1 MEANVEELKEW
12 SNVAKRGL
20 RQAIERLEEREE
32 QISSYMKVLDAVEEL
47 LAKINDLKEEAE
59 RKQTEI
65 DELEEQ
71 LEQKQQEAD
80 DLRRQLLEAQNHQLE
95 SEKQRL
101 ESEKQQLEAEASA
114 KPMEIHNHF
123 GSGCSAQV
131 FNDKVT
137 GKFTKT
143 KKRKWKRI
151 IRKNME
157 CNITGCVFAMPGS
170 TVTQQQAS
178 ADSTAMDCEQPE
190 VSDDEEEGSEELCHF
205 IHPSVDSRQEWQ
217 VHNEVKRLASR
228 QGIQDICRHLQQMRR
243 ENKLLLPQSP
253 SIAYEE
259 LVRMGMP
266 SGNGFNESTFRKY
279 YSNK

>member
-157 CNITGCVFAMPGS
+157 
-170 TVTQQQAS
+170 
-178 ADSTAMDCEQPE
+178 
-190 VSDDEEEGSEELCHF
+190 
-205 IHPSVDSRQEWQ
+205 
-217 VHNEVKRLASR
+217 
-228 QGIQDICRHLQQMRR
+228 
-243 ENKLLLPQSP
+243 
-253 SIAYEE
+253 
-259 LVRMGMP
+259 
-266 SGNGFNESTFRKY
+266 
-279 YSNK
+279 

>member
-47 LAKINDLKEEAE
+47 LAKINDLKEEVE

-71 LEQKQQEAD
+71 LEQ
-80 DLRRQLLEAQNHQLE
+80 
-95 SEKQRL
+95 
-101 ESEKQQLEAEASA
+101 KQQLEAEASA

-143 KKRKWKRI
+143 KKRRWKRI
-151 IRKNME
+151 IRKNM
-157 CNITGCVFAMPGS
+157 
-170 TVTQQQAS
+170 
-178 ADSTAMDCEQPE
+178 
-190 VSDDEEEGSEELCHF
+190 
-205 IHPSVDSRQEWQ
+205 
-217 VHNEVKRLASR
+217 
-228 QGIQDICRHLQQMRR
+228 
-243 ENKLLLPQSP
+243 
-253 SIAYEE
+253 
-259 LVRMGMP
+259 
-266 SGNGFNESTFRKY
+266 
-279 YSNK
+279 

>member
-65 DELEEQ
+65 DEQEEQ
-71 LEQKQQEAD
+71 QEQKQQEAD

-151 IRKNME
+151 IRKNM
-157 CNITGCVFAMPGS
+157 
-170 TVTQQQAS
+170 
-178 ADSTAMDCEQPE
+178 
-190 VSDDEEEGSEELCHF
+190 
-205 IHPSVDSRQEWQ
+205 
-217 VHNEVKRLASR
+217 
-228 QGIQDICRHLQQMRR
+228 
-243 ENKLLLPQSP
+243 
-253 SIAYEE
+253 
-259 LVRMGMP
+259 
-266 SGNGFNESTFRKY
+266 
-279 YSNK
+279 

>member
-47 LAKINDLKEEAE
+47 LAKINDLKEEVE

-131 FNDKVT
+131 FSDKVT

-151 IRKNME
+151 IRKNM
-157 CNITGCVFAMPGS
+157 
-170 TVTQQQAS
+170 
-178 ADSTAMDCEQPE
+178 
-190 VSDDEEEGSEELCHF
+190 
-205 IHPSVDSRQEWQ
+205 
-217 VHNEVKRLASR
+217 
-228 QGIQDICRHLQQMRR
+228 
-243 ENKLLLPQSP
+243 
-253 SIAYEE
+253 
-259 LVRMGMP
+259 
-266 SGNGFNESTFRKY
+266 
-279 YSNK
+279 

>member
-80 DLRRQLLEAQNHQLE
+80 DLRRQLLE

-143 KKRKWKRI
+143 KKRRWKRI
-151 IRKNME
+151 IRKNM
-157 CNITGCVFAMPGS
+157 
-170 TVTQQQAS
+170 
-178 ADSTAMDCEQPE
+178 
-190 VSDDEEEGSEELCHF
+190 
-205 IHPSVDSRQEWQ
+205 
-217 VHNEVKRLASR
+217 
-228 QGIQDICRHLQQMRR
+228 
-243 ENKLLLPQSP
+243 
-253 SIAYEE
+253 
-259 LVRMGMP
+259 
-266 SGNGFNESTFRKY
+266 
-279 YSNK
+279 

>member
-32 QISSYMKVLDAVEEL
+32 QFSSYMKVLDAVEEL
-47 LAKINDLKEEAE
+47 LAKINDLKEEVE

-80 DLRRQLLEAQNHQLE
+80 DLRRQLLEAQNHQ
-95 SEKQRL
+95 L

-143 KKRKWKRI
+143 KKRRWKRI
-151 IRKNME
+151 IRKNM
-157 CNITGCVFAMPGS
+157 
-170 TVTQQQAS
+170 
-178 ADSTAMDCEQPE
+178 
-190 VSDDEEEGSEELCHF
+190 
-205 IHPSVDSRQEWQ
+205 
-217 VHNEVKRLASR
+217 
-228 QGIQDICRHLQQMRR
+228 
-243 ENKLLLPQSP
+243 
-253 SIAYEE
+253 
-259 LVRMGMP
+259 
-266 SGNGFNESTFRKY
+266 
-279 YSNK
+279 

>member
-20 RQAIERLEEREE
+20 RQAIERFEEREE

-80 DLRRQLLEAQNHQLE
+80 DLRRQLLE

-143 KKRKWKRI
+143 KKRRWKRI
-151 IRKNME
+151 IRKNM
-157 CNITGCVFAMPGS
+157 
-170 TVTQQQAS
+170 
-178 ADSTAMDCEQPE
+178 
-190 VSDDEEEGSEELCHF
+190 
-205 IHPSVDSRQEWQ
+205 
-217 VHNEVKRLASR
+217 
-228 QGIQDICRHLQQMRR
+228 
-243 ENKLLLPQSP
+243 
-253 SIAYEE
+253 
-259 LVRMGMP
+259 
-266 SGNGFNESTFRKY
+266 
-279 YSNK
+279 

>member
-151 IRKNME
+151 IRKNM
-157 CNITGCVFAMPGS
+157 
-170 TVTQQQAS
+170 
-178 ADSTAMDCEQPE
+178 
-190 VSDDEEEGSEELCHF
+190 
-205 IHPSVDSRQEWQ
+205 
-217 VHNEVKRLASR
+217 
-228 QGIQDICRHLQQMRR
+228 
-243 ENKLLLPQSP
+243 
-253 SIAYEE
+253 
-259 LVRMGMP
+259 
-266 SGNGFNESTFRKY
+266 
-279 YSNK
+279 

>member
-131 FNDKVT
+131 FNDKVM

-143 KKRKWKRI
+143 KKRRWKRI
-151 IRKNME
+151 IRKNM
-157 CNITGCVFAMPGS
+157 
-170 TVTQQQAS
+170 
-178 ADSTAMDCEQPE
+178 
-190 VSDDEEEGSEELCHF
+190 
-205 IHPSVDSRQEWQ
+205 
-217 VHNEVKRLASR
+217 
-228 QGIQDICRHLQQMRR
+228 
-243 ENKLLLPQSP
+243 
-253 SIAYEE
+253 
-259 LVRMGMP
+259 
-266 SGNGFNESTFRKY
+266 
-279 YSNK
+279 

>member
-47 LAKINDLKEEAE
+47 LAKINDLKEEVE

-80 DLRRQLLEAQNHQLE
+80 DLRRQLLE

-151 IRKNME
+151 IRKNM
-157 CNITGCVFAMPGS
+157 
-170 TVTQQQAS
+170 
-178 ADSTAMDCEQPE
+178 
-190 VSDDEEEGSEELCHF
+190 
-205 IHPSVDSRQEWQ
+205 
-217 VHNEVKRLASR
+217 
-228 QGIQDICRHLQQMRR
+228 
-243 ENKLLLPQSP
+243 
-253 SIAYEE
+253 
-259 LVRMGMP
+259 
-266 SGNGFNESTFRKY
+266 
-279 YSNK
+279 

>member
-143 KKRKWKRI
+143 KKRRWKRI
-151 IRKNME
+151 IRKNM
-157 CNITGCVFAMPGS
+157 
-170 TVTQQQAS
+170 
-178 ADSTAMDCEQPE
+178 
-190 VSDDEEEGSEELCHF
+190 
-205 IHPSVDSRQEWQ
+205 
-217 VHNEVKRLASR
+217 
-228 QGIQDICRHLQQMRR
+228 
-243 ENKLLLPQSP
+243 
-253 SIAYEE
+253 
-259 LVRMGMP
+259 
-266 SGNGFNESTFRKY
+266 
-279 YSNK
+279 

>member
-47 LAKINDLKEEAE
+47 LAKINDLKEVVE

-80 DLRRQLLEAQNHQLE
+80 DLRRQLLE

-143 KKRKWKRI
+143 KKRRWKRI
-151 IRKNME
+151 IRKNM
-157 CNITGCVFAMPGS
+157 
-170 TVTQQQAS
+170 
-178 ADSTAMDCEQPE
+178 
-190 VSDDEEEGSEELCHF
+190 
-205 IHPSVDSRQEWQ
+205 
-217 VHNEVKRLASR
+217 
-228 QGIQDICRHLQQMRR
+228 
-243 ENKLLLPQSP
+243 
-253 SIAYEE
+253 
-259 LVRMGMP
+259 
-266 SGNGFNESTFRKY
+266 
-279 YSNK
+279 

>member
-137 GKFTKT
+137 GKFTKN
-143 KKRKWKRI
+143 KKRRWKRI
-151 IRKNME
+151 IRKNM
-157 CNITGCVFAMPGS
+157 
-170 TVTQQQAS
+170 
-178 ADSTAMDCEQPE
+178 
-190 VSDDEEEGSEELCHF
+190 
-205 IHPSVDSRQEWQ
+205 
-217 VHNEVKRLASR
+217 
-228 QGIQDICRHLQQMRR
+228 
-243 ENKLLLPQSP
+243 
-253 SIAYEE
+253 
-259 LVRMGMP
+259 
-266 SGNGFNESTFRKY
+266 
-279 YSNK
+279 

>member
-12 SNVAKRGL
+12 SSVAKRGL

-47 LAKINDLKEEAE
+47 LAKINDLKEEVE

-143 KKRKWKRI
+143 KKRRWKRI
-151 IRKNME
+151 IRKNM
-157 CNITGCVFAMPGS
+157 
-170 TVTQQQAS
+170 
-178 ADSTAMDCEQPE
+178 
-190 VSDDEEEGSEELCHF
+190 
-205 IHPSVDSRQEWQ
+205 
-217 VHNEVKRLASR
+217 
-228 QGIQDICRHLQQMRR
+228 
-243 ENKLLLPQSP
+243 
-253 SIAYEE
+253 
-259 LVRMGMP
+259 
-266 SGNGFNESTFRKY
+266 
-279 YSNK
+279 

>member
-47 LAKINDLKEEAE
+47 LAKINDLKEEVE

-95 SEKQRL
+95 SEKQRLESEKQQL

-151 IRKNME
+151 IRKNM
-157 CNITGCVFAMPGS
+157 
-170 TVTQQQAS
+170 
-178 ADSTAMDCEQPE
+178 
-190 VSDDEEEGSEELCHF
+190 
-205 IHPSVDSRQEWQ
+205 
-217 VHNEVKRLASR
+217 
-228 QGIQDICRHLQQMRR
+228 
-243 ENKLLLPQSP
+243 
-253 SIAYEE
+253 
-259 LVRMGMP
+259 
-266 SGNGFNESTFRKY
+266 
-279 YSNK
+279 

>member
-71 LEQKQQEAD
+71 LEKKQQEAD

-151 IRKNME
+151 IRKNM
-157 CNITGCVFAMPGS
+157 
-170 TVTQQQAS
+170 
-178 ADSTAMDCEQPE
+178 
-190 VSDDEEEGSEELCHF
+190 
-205 IHPSVDSRQEWQ
+205 
-217 VHNEVKRLASR
+217 
-228 QGIQDICRHLQQMRR
+228 
-243 ENKLLLPQSP
+243 
-253 SIAYEE
+253 
-259 LVRMGMP
+259 
-266 SGNGFNESTFRKY
+266 
-279 YSNK
+279 

>member
-80 DLRRQLLEAQNHQLE
+80 DLRRQLLE

-143 KKRKWKRI
+143 KKRRWKRI
-151 IRKNME
+151 IRKHM
-157 CNITGCVFAMPGS
+157 
-170 TVTQQQAS
+170 
-178 ADSTAMDCEQPE
+178 
-190 VSDDEEEGSEELCHF
+190 
-205 IHPSVDSRQEWQ
+205 
-217 VHNEVKRLASR
+217 
-228 QGIQDICRHLQQMRR
+228 
-243 ENKLLLPQSP
+243 
-253 SIAYEE
+253 
-259 LVRMGMP
+259 
-266 SGNGFNESTFRKY
+266 
-279 YSNK
+279 

>member
-80 DLRRQLLEAQNHQLE
+80 DLRRQLLEAQNQQLE

-143 KKRKWKRI
+143 KKRRWKRI
-151 IRKNME
+151 IRKNM
-157 CNITGCVFAMPGS
+157 
-170 TVTQQQAS
+170 
-178 ADSTAMDCEQPE
+178 
-190 VSDDEEEGSEELCHF
+190 
-205 IHPSVDSRQEWQ
+205 
-217 VHNEVKRLASR
+217 
-228 QGIQDICRHLQQMRR
+228 
-243 ENKLLLPQSP
+243 
-253 SIAYEE
+253 
-259 LVRMGMP
+259 
-266 SGNGFNESTFRKY
+266 
-279 YSNK
+279 

>member
-20 RQAIERLEEREE
+20 RQAIESLEEREE

-47 LAKINDLKEEAE
+47 LAKINDLKEEVE

-80 DLRRQLLEAQNHQLE
+80 DLRRQLLE

-143 KKRKWKRI
+143 KKRRWKRI
-151 IRKNME
+151 IRKNM
-157 CNITGCVFAMPGS
+157 
-170 TVTQQQAS
+170 
-178 ADSTAMDCEQPE
+178 
-190 VSDDEEEGSEELCHF
+190 
-205 IHPSVDSRQEWQ
+205 
-217 VHNEVKRLASR
+217 
-228 QGIQDICRHLQQMRR
+228 
-243 ENKLLLPQSP
+243 
-253 SIAYEE
+253 
-259 LVRMGMP
+259 
-266 SGNGFNESTFRKY
+266 
-279 YSNK
+279 

>member
-47 LAKINDLKEEAE
+47 LAKINDLKEEVE

-80 DLRRQLLEAQNHQLE
+80 DLRRQL
-95 SEKQRL
+95 L

-143 KKRKWKRI
+143 KKRRWKRI
-151 IRKNME
+151 IRKNM
-157 CNITGCVFAMPGS
+157 
-170 TVTQQQAS
+170 
-178 ADSTAMDCEQPE
+178 
-190 VSDDEEEGSEELCHF
+190 
-205 IHPSVDSRQEWQ
+205 
-217 VHNEVKRLASR
+217 
-228 QGIQDICRHLQQMRR
+228 
-243 ENKLLLPQSP
+243 
-253 SIAYEE
+253 
-259 LVRMGMP
+259 
-266 SGNGFNESTFRKY
+266 
-279 YSNK
+279 

>member
-143 KKRKWKRI
+143 KKRRWKRI
-151 IRKNME
+151 SRKNM
-157 CNITGCVFAMPGS
+157 
-170 TVTQQQAS
+170 
-178 ADSTAMDCEQPE
+178 
-190 VSDDEEEGSEELCHF
+190 
-205 IHPSVDSRQEWQ
+205 
-217 VHNEVKRLASR
+217 
-228 QGIQDICRHLQQMRR
+228 
-243 ENKLLLPQSP
+243 
-253 SIAYEE
+253 
-259 LVRMGMP
+259 
-266 SGNGFNESTFRKY
+266 
-279 YSNK
+279 

>member
-80 DLRRQLLEAQNHQLE
+80 DLRRQLLE

-151 IRKNME
+151 IRKNM
-157 CNITGCVFAMPGS
+157 
-170 TVTQQQAS
+170 
-178 ADSTAMDCEQPE
+178 
-190 VSDDEEEGSEELCHF
+190 
-205 IHPSVDSRQEWQ
+205 
-217 VHNEVKRLASR
+217 
-228 QGIQDICRHLQQMRR
+228 
-243 ENKLLLPQSP
+243 
-253 SIAYEE
+253 
-259 LVRMGMP
+259 
-266 SGNGFNESTFRKY
+266 
-279 YSNK
+279 

>member
-47 LAKINDLKEEAE
+47 LAKINDLKEEVE

-80 DLRRQLLEAQNHQLE
+80 DLRRQLLE

-143 KKRKWKRI
+143 KKRRWKRI
-151 IRKNME
+151 IRKNM
-157 CNITGCVFAMPGS
+157 
-170 TVTQQQAS
+170 
-178 ADSTAMDCEQPE
+178 
-190 VSDDEEEGSEELCHF
+190 
-205 IHPSVDSRQEWQ
+205 
-217 VHNEVKRLASR
+217 
-228 QGIQDICRHLQQMRR
+228 
-243 ENKLLLPQSP
+243 
-253 SIAYEE
+253 
-259 LVRMGMP
+259 
-266 SGNGFNESTFRKY
+266 
-279 YSNK
+279 

>member
-47 LAKINDLKEEAE
+47 LAKINDLKEEVE

-80 DLRRQLLEAQNHQLE
+80 DLRRQLLEVQNHQ
-95 SEKQRL
+95 L

-123 GSGCSAQV
+123 GAGCSAQV

-137 GKFTKT
+137 SKFSKM
-143 KKRKWKRI
+143 KPWKRKNK
-151 IRKNME
+151 KLE
-157 CNITGCVFAMPGS
+157 K
-170 TVTQQQAS
+170 
-178 ADSTAMDCEQPE
+178 
-190 VSDDEEEGSEELCHF
+190 
-205 IHPSVDSRQEWQ
+205 RQE
-217 VHNEVKRLASR
+217 KRRA
-228 QGIQDICRHLQQMRR
+228 
-243 ENKLLLPQSP
+243 
-253 SIAYEE
+253 
-259 LVRMGMP
+259 
-266 SGNGFNESTFRKY
+266 
-279 YSNK
+279 

>member
-47 LAKINDLKEEAE
+47 LAKINDLKEEVE

-80 DLRRQLLEAQNHQLE
+80 DLRRQLLEAQNHQ
-95 SEKQRL
+95 L

-143 KKRKWKRI
+143 KKRRWKRI
-151 IRKNME
+151 IRKNM
-157 CNITGCVFAMPGS
+157 
-170 TVTQQQAS
+170 
-178 ADSTAMDCEQPE
+178 
-190 VSDDEEEGSEELCHF
+190 
-205 IHPSVDSRQEWQ
+205 
-217 VHNEVKRLASR
+217 
-228 QGIQDICRHLQQMRR
+228 
-243 ENKLLLPQSP
+243 
-253 SIAYEE
+253 
-259 LVRMGMP
+259 
-266 SGNGFNESTFRKY
+266 
-279 YSNK
+279 

>member
-65 DELEEQ
+65 DELEEL

-143 KKRKWKRI
+143 KKKRWKRI
-151 IRKNME
+151 IRKNM
-157 CNITGCVFAMPGS
+157 
-170 TVTQQQAS
+170 
-178 ADSTAMDCEQPE
+178 
-190 VSDDEEEGSEELCHF
+190 
-205 IHPSVDSRQEWQ
+205 
-217 VHNEVKRLASR
+217 
-228 QGIQDICRHLQQMRR
+228 
-243 ENKLLLPQSP
+243 
-253 SIAYEE
+253 
-259 LVRMGMP
+259 
-266 SGNGFNESTFRKY
+266 
-279 YSNK
+279 

>member
-47 LAKINDLKEEAE
+47 LAKINDLKEEVE

-143 KKRKWKRI
+143 KKRRWKRI
-151 IRKNME
+151 IRKNM
-157 CNITGCVFAMPGS
+157 
-170 TVTQQQAS
+170 
-178 ADSTAMDCEQPE
+178 
-190 VSDDEEEGSEELCHF
+190 
-205 IHPSVDSRQEWQ
+205 
-217 VHNEVKRLASR
+217 
-228 QGIQDICRHLQQMRR
+228 
-243 ENKLLLPQSP
+243 
-253 SIAYEE
+253 
-259 LVRMGMP
+259 
-266 SGNGFNESTFRKY
+266 
-279 YSNK
+279 

>member
-47 LAKINDLKEEAE
+47 LAKINDLKEEVE

-151 IRKNME
+151 IRKNM
-157 CNITGCVFAMPGS
+157 
-170 TVTQQQAS
+170 
-178 ADSTAMDCEQPE
+178 
-190 VSDDEEEGSEELCHF
+190 
-205 IHPSVDSRQEWQ
+205 
-217 VHNEVKRLASR
+217 
-228 QGIQDICRHLQQMRR
+228 
-243 ENKLLLPQSP
+243 
-253 SIAYEE
+253 
-259 LVRMGMP
+259 
-266 SGNGFNESTFRKY
+266 
-279 YSNK
+279 

>member
-80 DLRRQLLEAQNHQLE
+80 DLRRQLLE

-137 GKFTKT
+137 GKFTKN
-143 KKRKWKRI
+143 KKRRWKRI
-151 IRKNME
+151 IRKNM
-157 CNITGCVFAMPGS
+157 
-170 TVTQQQAS
+170 
-178 ADSTAMDCEQPE
+178 
-190 VSDDEEEGSEELCHF
+190 
-205 IHPSVDSRQEWQ
+205 
-217 VHNEVKRLASR
+217 
-228 QGIQDICRHLQQMRR
+228 
-243 ENKLLLPQSP
+243 
-253 SIAYEE
+253 
-259 LVRMGMP
+259 
-266 SGNGFNESTFRKY
+266 
-279 YSNK
+279 

>member
-47 LAKINDLKEEAE
+47 LAKTNDLKEEVE

-80 DLRRQLLEAQNHQLE
+80 DLRRQLLE

-137 GKFTKT
+137 GKFTKN
-143 KKRKWKRI
+143 KKRRWKRI
-151 IRKNME
+151 IRKNM
-157 CNITGCVFAMPGS
+157 
-170 TVTQQQAS
+170 
-178 ADSTAMDCEQPE
+178 
-190 VSDDEEEGSEELCHF
+190 
-205 IHPSVDSRQEWQ
+205 
-217 VHNEVKRLASR
+217 
-228 QGIQDICRHLQQMRR
+228 
-243 ENKLLLPQSP
+243 
-253 SIAYEE
+253 
-259 LVRMGMP
+259 
-266 SGNGFNESTFRKY
+266 
-279 YSNK
+279 

>member
-47 LAKINDLKEEAE
+47 LAKINDLKEEVE

-80 DLRRQLLEAQNHQLE
+80 DLRRQLLESEKQRLE
-95 SEKQRL
+95 SEKQQL

-143 KKRKWKRI
+143 KKRRWKRI
-151 IRKNME
+151 IRKNM
-157 CNITGCVFAMPGS
+157 
-170 TVTQQQAS
+170 
-178 ADSTAMDCEQPE
+178 
-190 VSDDEEEGSEELCHF
+190 
-205 IHPSVDSRQEWQ
+205 
-217 VHNEVKRLASR
+217 
-228 QGIQDICRHLQQMRR
+228 
-243 ENKLLLPQSP
+243 
-253 SIAYEE
+253 
-259 LVRMGMP
+259 
-266 SGNGFNESTFRKY
+266 
-279 YSNK
+279 

>member
-47 LAKINDLKEEAE
+47 LAKINDLKEEVE

-101 ESEKQQLEAEASA
+101 EAEASA

-137 GKFTKT
+137 GKFTKN
-143 KKRKWKRI
+143 KKRRWKRI
-151 IRKNME
+151 IRKNM
-157 CNITGCVFAMPGS
+157 
-170 TVTQQQAS
+170 
-178 ADSTAMDCEQPE
+178 
-190 VSDDEEEGSEELCHF
+190 
-205 IHPSVDSRQEWQ
+205 
-217 VHNEVKRLASR
+217 
-228 QGIQDICRHLQQMRR
+228 
-243 ENKLLLPQSP
+243 
-253 SIAYEE
+253 
-259 LVRMGMP
+259 
-266 SGNGFNESTFRKY
+266 
-279 YSNK
+279 

>member
-20 RQAIERLEEREE
+20 RQAIERLEEREK

-47 LAKINDLKEEAE
+47 LAKINDLKEEVE

-143 KKRKWKRI
+143 KKRRWKRI
-151 IRKNME
+151 IRKNM
-157 CNITGCVFAMPGS
+157 
-170 TVTQQQAS
+170 
-178 ADSTAMDCEQPE
+178 
-190 VSDDEEEGSEELCHF
+190 
-205 IHPSVDSRQEWQ
+205 
-217 VHNEVKRLASR
+217 
-228 QGIQDICRHLQQMRR
+228 
-243 ENKLLLPQSP
+243 
-253 SIAYEE
+253 
-259 LVRMGMP
+259 
-266 SGNGFNESTFRKY
+266 
-279 YSNK
+279 